1 MTRGPRGALVAGP
14 AVAGLAAVILALIV
28 LAGSATAGAAA
39 PGVGTIS
46 GTVTNHTGPPRP
58 LAGQPIRLTAYV
70 NGAEQDWKETAS
82 DARGRFS
89 FTVPV
94 DPQRTYVAWLHYK
107 DGEYTSAPVILKTA
121 GQRASVSLRV
131 WEPTSDAGVL
141 RVNVHHIIVEPG
153 QGAVRVAELLV
164 VVNSTDRTYVGV
176 GSNGSRRQSLQFS
189 LPDGARDVQLMDG
202 LYERAVTVSAD
213 ALIDSV
219 GVKPGMREIAYSYT
233 VPITGR
239 TMALGRRVDYP
250 TERLEVFG
258 RAGATLSVAPLVR
271 QDDVKTDQGS
281 YARYSGG
288 PVEAGRAVRIGLTGL
303 PVRRPTARYAA
314 IAVFLGLMA
323 AAVVYPFLRR
333 SRPSGEPRRTRQS
346 RDDLIQ
352 AVAAL
357 DDRFEAGEVSEADY
371 RRRRARYMERLRA
384 LAG

>member
-1 MTRGPRGALVAGP
+1 
-14 AVAGLAAVILALIV
+14 
-28 LAGSATAGAAA
+28 
-39 PGVGTIS
+39 
-46 GTVTNHTGPPRP
+46 
-58 LAGQPIRLTAYV
+58 
-70 NGAEQDWKETAS
+70 
-82 DARGRFS
+82 
-89 FTVPV
+89 
-94 DPQRTYVAWLHYK
+94 
-107 DGEYTSAPVILKTA
+107 
-121 GQRASVSLRV
+121 
-131 WEPTSDAGVL
+131 
-141 RVNVHHIIVEPG
+141 
-153 QGAVRVAELLV
+153 
-164 VVNSTDRTYVGV
+164 
-176 GSNGSRRQSLQFS
+176 
-189 LPDGARDVQLMDG
+189 
-202 LYERAVTVSAD
+202 
-213 ALIDSV
+213 
-219 GVKPGMREIAYSYT
+219 
-233 VPITGR
+233 
-239 TMALGRRVDYP
+239 
-250 TERLEVFG
+250 
-258 RAGATLSVAPLVR
+258 VAPLVR